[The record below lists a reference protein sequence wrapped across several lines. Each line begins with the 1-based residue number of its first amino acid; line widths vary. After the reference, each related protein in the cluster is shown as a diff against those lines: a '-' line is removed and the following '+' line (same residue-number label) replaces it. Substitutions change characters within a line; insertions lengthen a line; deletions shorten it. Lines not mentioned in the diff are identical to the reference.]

1 MKYIDINFIVII
13 TMSKQPL
20 WSVRVSGSVT
30 LVTDMKLEKSPQ
42 LTVVSHFSRES
53 DYLLLF

>member
-42 LTVVSHFSRES
+42 LTVVSHFSHES